1 MKKISLRRI
10 GCIFGVLLLVVT
22 LFSISAFALERKE
35 TLAQDS
41 NKNVDIKIEKD
52 LDDYVASINS
62 ENKVMMDAE
71 LDDIITTIT
80 FSEYLSFEELNQ
92 YLDSYDL
99 QAERLFLRGVND
111 DGTRVTVFTKTY
123 LGMDKTEKMANEDAE
138 SLSYELVGVTAAYVF
153 ADSEQL
159 SSICQDSRTYLADT
173 SGDLYSSQNQLL
185 TGYERNGKN
194 IEDNYDMFPQP
205 LTWDLENAGIL
216 E

>member
-10 GCIFGVLLLVVT
+10 GCILGVLLLVAT
-22 LFSISAFALERKE
+22 LFSISAFALDGKE
-35 TLAQDS
+35 ALAQDS
-41 NKNVDIKIEKD
+41 NENVDIRIGKG

-62 ENKVMMDAE
+62 ENKVMLEAGLEDV
-71 LDDIITTIT
+71 ITTIT

-123 LGMDKTEKMANEDAE
+123 LGMDKTEEMAKEDAE
-138 SLSYELVGVTAAYVF
+138 SLGYELVGITAAYVF

-159 SSICQDSRTYLADT
+159 SGICQDSRTYLADT

-185 TGYERNGKN
+185 SGYERNGEN
-194 IEDNYDMFPQP
+194 VEDNYGMFPQP